1 MITCTVRIVTK
12 PTEHERFVAATK
24 ALREAT
30 IEEEG
35 NLEYSLWVPLDGS
48 NEVLVFERWADQ
60 AAIDVHSDSS
70 HLADFRAAVK
80 GAVAATPVTTRS
92 ET

>member
-60 AAIDVHSDSS
+60 AASMCIVV
-70 HLADFRAAVK
+70 LASGRLQ
-80 GAVAATPVTTRS
+80 GRGQAVAATPSTRS